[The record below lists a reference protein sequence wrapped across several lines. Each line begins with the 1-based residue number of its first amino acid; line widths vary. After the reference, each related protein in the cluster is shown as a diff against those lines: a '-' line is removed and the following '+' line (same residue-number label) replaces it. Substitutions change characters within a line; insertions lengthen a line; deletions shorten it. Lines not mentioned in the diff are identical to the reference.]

1 MSDLIFEHPRL
12 VSIYDS
18 FDGER
23 KDLIQYL
30 ELIQQLNAGSVI
42 DIGCGTGCLS
52 TMLAKKGVLVLALDP
67 AQASINYAKTKPFAE
82 LVHWVN
88 GDASL
93 LPTNLNYDLAVMTG
107 NVAQVFISEFSW
119 SSNLLSIH
127 KALRDNGWLI
137 FEVRDPSKKAWLSW
151 NKEQT
156 FQRIATKA
164 AGWVQSWCD
173 LKKVENDLVTFQWTY
188 LFESSNEQFI
198 SSSTLRFRSRLQIED
213 SLKQSGF
220 AISEIKDA
228 PDRPG
233 MEFVFI
239 AQKKSSS

>member
-1 MSDLIFEHPRL
+1 MNDLNFEHPRL
-12 VSIYDS
+12 VSLYDS

-23 KDLIQYL
+23 KDLIHYL
-30 ELIQQLNAGSVI
+30 ELIHQLNAKSVI

-52 TMLAKKGVLVLALDP
+52 TMLAEKGVIVLALDP
-67 AQASINYAKTKPFAE
+67 AQASVNYAKTKPFAE

-107 NVAQVFISEFSW
+107 NVAQVFISDLSW
-119 SSNLLSIH
+119 RNNLSSIH
-127 KALRDNGWLI
+127 KALGDRGWLI
-137 FEVRDPSKKAWLSW
+137 FEVRDPSKKAWLTW

-156 FQRIATKA
+156 FQRLATKTE
-164 AGWVQSWCD
+164 GWVQSWCD
-173 LKKVENDLVTFQWTY
+173 LKKVEEDLVTFQWTY
-188 LFESSNEQFI
+188 LFESTDEQFI
-198 SSSTLRFRSRLQIED
+198 SSSTLRFRSRQQIEE
-213 SLKQSGF
+213 SLKLAGF
-220 AISEIKDA
+220 ALNEIKDA

-239 AQKKSSS
+239 VQKKNNR